1 MKKYA
6 IPLALSALVLVGITA
21 CKRSDSAST
30 APQTDSTQT
39 NAPASSQDNSQAKAY
54 QTTERSKK
62 REAVRKQVEAVLT
75 QDQVQQLETKLQQGE
90 KMRQAL
96 SEINLTADQ
105 KTNVQDILKTAYTNR
120 QKSEQQSPQ

>member
-1 MKKYA
+1 
-6 IPLALSALVLVGITA
+6 
-21 CKRSDSAST
+21 
-30 APQTDSTQT
+30 
-39 NAPASSQDNSQAKAY
+39 
-54 QTTERSKK
+54 TTERSKR

-105 KTNVQDILKTAYTNR
+105 KTKVQDILKTAYANR